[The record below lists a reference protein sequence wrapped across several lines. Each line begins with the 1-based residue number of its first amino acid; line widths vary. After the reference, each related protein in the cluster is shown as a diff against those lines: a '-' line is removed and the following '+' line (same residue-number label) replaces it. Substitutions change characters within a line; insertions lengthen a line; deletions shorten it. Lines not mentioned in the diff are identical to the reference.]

1 VAAGFAMSHWA
12 QRLAAARDAHEPARP
27 WRALVAVAATLVVVA
42 LGYSLEQTERW
53 RLARDLP
60 EAARQIRETVGRGTR
75 VIVIGEAALAFYLEL
90 EGVPALRGYE
100 YWETVVAEKQP
111 VYVVTGIYIQRAPTL
126 RKNFALLRDRLAL
139 LGEYPF
145 FPYDNRI
152 LEDFRGWSAVAYLR
166 ERRDDY
172 MVRLYRYTP
181 DPTGYVPELV
191 KN

>member
-1 VAAGFAMSHWA
+1 
-12 QRLAAARDAHEPARP
+12 
-27 WRALVAVAATLVVVA
+27 
-42 LGYSLEQTERW
+42 
-53 RLARDLP
+53 
-60 EAARQIRETVGRGTR
+60 
-75 VIVIGEAALAFYLEL
+75 
-90 EGVPALRGYE
+90 
-100 YWETVVAEKQP
+100 VVAEKQP
-111 VYVVTGIYIQRAPTL
+111 VYVVTGIYIHRAPTL